1 MQAFEALRSITRWQR
16 TPVLA
21 TGFAE
26 LDDYLPSG
34 GWPLGVL
41 IEFLVDDVGG
51 GELSLLLPAVQRAMR
66 VTGWSHWIN
75 PPHLPYAPALAA
87 AQMPLERLL
96 EIRVNALKDQLWAM
110 EQSLRSP
117 DCTSCLAWCDAMDER
132 WLRRLQLAAQKT
144 TRLCVLWR
152 SQRSALQ
159 RSPAALRLRLRA
171 TSLGLELTVLK
182 ARAVIKKDTL
192 VLPFERLCLDR
203 GVGGV

>member
-132 WLRRLQLAAQKT
+132 WLRR
-144 TRLCVLWR
+144 
-152 SQRSALQ
+152 
-159 RSPAALRLRLRA
+159 
-171 TSLGLELTVLK
+171 
-182 ARAVIKKDTL
+182 
-192 VLPFERLCLDR
+192 
-203 GVGGV
+203 